1 MPGTVAPHTRRRLS
15 DADHAD
21 ENCSANVSHVH
32 ITQDS
37 EDAIAKVY
45 KVLSRQPPSQYPNT
59 HQDFNEFLQ
68 KENKELKKVGRA
80 PARLGVCFKDLSTW
94 GAGGQH
100 APVKT
105 LKQALWRTLTGQ
117 DIYEWT
123 LKRLISR
130 PRPEEGRPL
139 IRNFSGVVRS
149 GEIMLVLGRP
159 GSGCSTFLR
168 TIANDHAS
176 FLGVTGSLDYSGLT
190 PQEILDKYRGE
201 VAYTPEDDVHFPTLT
216 VRQTLE
222 FALESKTPKRHR
234 ADIPRY
240 IEMFARVFGI
250 SHVLNTLVGDEYI
263 RGVSGGERK
272 RVSIIESLAANSS
285 VVAWDNSTR
294 GLDAAS
300 ALDYARS
307 LRILTDTCGKATI
320 VSLYQ
325 VSDAIYNLA
334 DNLLLIEEGRMIFQG
349 PAQLAKTYFESL
361 GYECQE
367 RQTTADFLA
376 SVTSVSERRFRKG
389 FESRAP
395 KGASELEKVF
405 RSSKFYQDVQKRI
418 FQYEAGLSDPNA
430 QDAVDSTEDLNLES
444 FKVSVRASKSR
455 YVPPNSSY
463 STSFLRQV
471 YICTKRELWQLKGNP
486 TPFYV
491 KTIST
496 IVNALIIGSM
506 FYDQPTTSDGA
517 FSRGGFMFY
526 SSILL
531 GWIQLAELEHEFHG
545 RDIINRQKRFAFVKP
560 SSVSLARVFV
570 DLLVVL
576 VQAVLYSVIAY
587 FLAGMQQLPGPFFTF
602 VLFIYLTSICMTAQY
617 RFIGS
622 MSPNFEVALRYCGVL
637 LLIYIIWGGYVIS
650 GENLM
655 SQVPWFGWISYL
667 LPITYTFEAVMATE
681 FHGLDLNCSPSSII
695 PQGLGYQETAYQ
707 SCAIAGSASGSL
719 KLSGDSYVLESFRF
733 LYSHVWRNFGIL
745 LLFTI
750 AFIIFAAW
758 FSELFEWSQGGG
770 GAIEYKKTTKPKA
783 DRSKGK
789 DEEENPVDFD
799 DRAPTAVTDRTIL
812 EDSEAPP
819 NLAISQSTF
828 TWHDISYTIPYD
840 GSTRTLLNKI
850 SGYCAPGQMTALVGS
865 SGAGKTTLLKALS
878 QRQRVGE
885 LNGDMLLDGIPLGS
899 DFQRKIGFCEQ
910 MDVHDESSTI
920 REAFEFSAL
929 LRQPAYV
936 PRAEKL
942 AYVQTVLEMLELVEM
957 QDAIIWSLPLEQKK
971 RTTIGVELCAKP
983 TNVLFLDEPTSGL
996 DGQGALNI
1004 LNTLKR
1010 LSGAGLAIIC
1020 TIHQATQQQFTLF
1033 DKVLALNPGGNTFY
1047 FGDIGHSG
1055 ETIFKYFAAH
1065 SVPIADGKNVADF
1078 LIEVGVGV
1086 LKPTSGATIDFNE
1099 VWRNSSEAQTLKMD
1113 IENICGRAK
1122 SSSQE
1127 PPPASGSSSDFS
1139 ASTFQ
1144 QTVLLTKRVSRQY
1157 WRTPE
1162 YPYSRLYGSFLH
1174 AVLNGFTFFQ
1184 LGNGIIDMQSR
1195 MFSCFLI
1202 LMLVPEFMNATSMR
1216 FIANRDIWEA
1226 REYPSRLYGWVAFT
1240 VAQIVSELPYAVVGA
1255 VIFFMLFYFPVG
1267 LPLGLPAGYTFLM
1280 VLFFHLFATSWGQW
1294 VGALSKDATVAAN
1307 LMPFMVIM
1315 CELFNGVLRPQ
1326 MEMPVVWRYTMYYA
1340 APFTYWI
1347 GGILS
1352 TVLAGQP
1359 IICAE
1364 NDLSFFVPPEGQT
1377 CAMYAEAW
1385 LSSTTGYLVDP
1396 GSTARLPRRT
1406 KPRRL
1411 KGLALLWDIY
1421 RICCL

>member
-1 MPGTVAPHTRRRLS
+1 MPGIVAPHNRPRLS

-21 ENCSANVSHVH
+21 ENGSTNEPRVH

-37 EDAIAKVY
+37 EDAIAEVY
-45 KVLSRQPPSQYPNT
+45 KVLSGQPSSQYPNT
-59 HQDFNEFLQ
+59 HQVFNDFLQ
-68 KENKELKKVGRA
+68 RENEELKKIGRA

-130 PRPEEGRPL
+130 PRPEDGRPL

-222 FALESKTPKRHR
+222 FALESKTPKRNR

-294 GLDAAS
+294 GLDATS

-334 DNLLLIEEGRMIFQG
+334 DKLLLIDEGRMIFQG
-349 PAQLAKTYFESL
+349 PARLAKAYFESL

-376 SVTSVSERRFRKG
+376 SVTSVSERRFIKG

-395 KGASELEKVF
+395 KGAAELEKVF
-405 RSSKFYQDVQKRI
+405 CASTFYQDVQKQI
-418 FQYEAGLSDPNA
+418 LEYKGGLSDPNT
-430 QDAVDSTEDLNLES
+430 QGEVNSTEDLNLES
-444 FKVSVRASKSR
+444 FKVSVQASKSR

-471 YICTKRELWQLKGNP
+471 YICTKREWWQLKGDP

-491 KTIST
+491 KTVST
-496 IVNALIIGSM
+496 IINALIIGSM

-531 GWIQLAELEHEFHG
+531 GWIQLAELEHEFQG

-560 SSVSLARVFV
+560 SSVSFARVFV
-570 DLLVVL
+570 DLVVVL

-587 FLAGMQQLPGPFFTF
+587 FLAGMQQLPGPFFIF
-602 VLFIYLTSICMTAQY
+602 ILFIYLISICMTAQY

-622 MSPNFEVALRYCGVL
+622 MSPNFEVALRYCGVM
-637 LLIYIIWGGYVIS
+637 LLIYIMWGGYVIS

-667 LPITYTFEAVMATE
+667 LPITYTFEAIMATE
-681 FHGLDLNCSPSSII
+681 FHGLDLNCSPGSIV
-695 PQGLGYQETAYQ
+695 PQGPGYQETAHQ
-707 SCAIAGSASGSL
+707 ICAIAGSVPGSL
-719 KLSGDSYVLESFRF
+719 NLSGDSYVLETYGF
-733 LYSHVWRNFGIL
+733 LYSNVWRDFGIL

-750 AFIIFAAW
+750 AFIILAAW
-758 FSELFEWSQGGG
+758 FSELFEWSKGGC
-770 GAIEYKKTTKPKA
+770 GAIEYKQTTKPKA
-783 DRSKGK
+783 GRSQGK
-789 DEEENPVDFD
+789 DEEETPADFD
-799 DRAPTAVTDRTIL
+799 DRAPRAAVGQTTPG
-812 EDSEAPP
+812 DSKAPL
-819 NLAISQSTF
+819 NLAVSKSTF
-828 TWHDISYTIPYD
+828 TWHDLTYTIPYD
-840 GSTRTLLNKI
+840 RSRRTLLNKI

-865 SGAGKTTLLKALS
+865 SGAGKTTLLKTLS

-885 LNGDMLLDGIPLGS
+885 LSGDMLLDGAPLRS
-899 DFQRKIGFCEQ
+899 DFQKKIGFCEQ

-983 TNVLFLDEPTSGL
+983 TDVLFLDEPTSGL

-1010 LSGAGLAIIC
+1010 LVGAGQAIIC

-1033 DKVLALNPGGNTFY
+1033 DNVLALNPGGNTFY
-1047 FGDIGHSG
+1047 FGGIGHSG

-1065 SVPIADGKNVADF
+1065 GVPIAEGKNVADF

-1086 LKPTSGATIDFNE
+1086 LKPTSGPTLDFNE
-1099 VWRNSSEAQTLKMD
+1099 VWRTSSEAQALQMT
-1113 IENICGRAK
+1113 IENICNRAK
-1122 SSSQE
+1122 SSVQE
-1127 PPPASGSSSDFS
+1127 PPSESGSSSDFS

-1162 YPYSRLYGSFLH
+1162 YPYSRLYASFLH
-1174 AVLNGFTFFQ
+1174 AILNGFTFFK
-1184 LGNGIIDMQSR
+1184 LGDSIMDMQSR

-1202 LMLVPEFMNATSMR
+1202 LMVVPEFMNATSMR
-1216 FIANRDIWEA
+1216 FIANRDIWET
-1226 REYPSRLYGWVAFT
+1226 REYPSRIYGWVAFT
-1240 VAQIVSELPYAVVGA
+1240 VAQVVSELPYAVVGA

-1267 LPLGLPAGYTFLM
+1267 LPLGLTAGYTFLM
-1280 VLFFHLFATSWGQW
+1280 VLFFHLFATSWGH
-1294 VGALSKDATVAAN
+1294 KDTTVAAN

-1326 MEMPVVWRYTMYYA
+1326 MQMPVVWKYTMYYV

-1352 TVLAGQP
+1352 AVLAGQP
-1359 IICAE
+1359 IVCAE
-1364 NDLSFFVPPEGQT
+1364 NDLSFFVPTEGQT
-1377 CAMYAEAW
+1377 CALYAEAW

-1396 GSTARLPRRT
+1396 GATTRCHGVS
-1406 KPRRL
+1406 
-1411 KGLALLWDIY
+1411 GDLA
-1421 RICCL
+1421 